1 MTGVGPEANSGW
13 RRGEERRGYNEG
25 IQAAVK
31 MTED

>member
-13 RRGEERRGYNEG
+13 RRGYTEG
-25 IQAAVK
+25 IQAAIK